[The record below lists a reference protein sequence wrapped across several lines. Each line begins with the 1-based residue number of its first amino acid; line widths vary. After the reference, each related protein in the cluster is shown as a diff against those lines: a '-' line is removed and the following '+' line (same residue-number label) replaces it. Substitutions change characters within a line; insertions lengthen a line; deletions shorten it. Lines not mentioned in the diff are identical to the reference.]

1 MASREETHPFVDI
14 FGEDEAEEAFLLSKP
29 VCVVIFGKPGIGKT
43 TLAQK
48 ISQAWKCECIEG
60 ERDPHDRYR
69 RDLQDLL
76 LKGHDIPEEL
86 VAKMLL
92 EKLNSP
98 EVAHLGYVLGAFPIL
113 SEECMTIPEQVEI
126 IKNLKLKP
134 DIIIN
139 IKCSDYDL
147 GQRLSGQR
155 QHVITGEVYQRD
167 RWDPVFIEK
176 KRRKK
181 KESAREAGEE
191 ETEEEEEEEEAAA
204 DAQTIADLLP
214 QLVRRP
220 EDFSENIEAN
230 VKLYRETMLHHV
242 EEVMADHNSQFLF
255 ELDGNKP
262 VEELFVSVISQLRSL
277 GLRSGAPVTR
287 LQGSAEEEL
296 SEGLENDELFRTLSA
311 YKLVAPRYRWC
322 RSRWG
327 RACPV
332 ALKEGNIRTGLPEFA
347 VSFLGKMYL
356 LSSEEAL
363 GRFSRNPRPYLLP
376 PMPLPPCKVLVW
388 GPRSAGKTSLCN
400 LIASRYRAKVSAA
413 GGSSGRGDLS
423 MFRRPDETN
432 SGAKDCG
439 VRPMTAAY
447 QREAAQSGRARSLTA
462 RDARSEREGGRA
474 FRPHLT
480 AHGIR
485 GTGLRSPGKQGSG
498 RGASNSESEVTAE
511 HPRVR
516 LLVEAA
522 LAFAGN
528 SPVVLSADSYAEVL
542 QEAIAELTEEN
553 KNRFPG
559 APELGGWV
567 LDNCPLSRDQWA
579 ALSDRGLLP
588 DVIACLQD
596 SENQGKFLLNRLYLE
611 SKDEIDSR
619 VLQRLTD
626 EQLRKKQEDE
636 ATRKEVQEMLR
647 LQEEKQK
654 TLEAIEEKPEGRYG
668 SKRLGATG
676 RLPREGPGPPDGAG
690 AGSNAGSA
698 ACQPAPRGTPR
709 IERNIRTVTGTFR
722 FFDPLSEITLPEY
735 AEDGY
740 PEVPEMEPIKEK
752 IAAFTNEWQQL
763 EAVVTE
769 SPWIQMLNLEI
780 AGRTPEELLQPVIDA
795 MEKPLKYGGWEIGVE
810 DLDEETDDLLAETDA
825 EEEVEEEEQE
835 EGEEDDEEKLKEK
848 KRHMGDSKHFC
859 PVSLK
864 ENFILHPGLPD
875 CGAKYREKTYYFS
888 NPEAREKFLDDPEEY
903 VAHDEPLKCPPLRVC
918 LLGPHGAG
926 KTVCGRWL
934 AEKLGIFHIQF
945 EEYLQEK
952 IMAKTE
958 KRVGPE
964 FDEEAEEDLAAAQE
978 LEDIAARAN
987 FKIDDKTENKQVTLL
1002 ARQLILTDEE
1012 EVIKANLTDSEP
1024 LPPEVLDLIV
1034 SEWWLVE
1041 PIRSTGFVLDG
1052 FPRTAEEAQF
1062 LAEHGL
1068 CPDAAVVLQVEEG
1081 DVSARLLPSALQKWK
1096 DKQMKKLDRA
1106 QKIKNLKAK
1115 IRVWEDEEVSEEE
1128 PEEEEEVN
1136 VEAVLEEEFP
1146 KEEEDASEEE
1156 EEQEAEAIDRLKN
1169 EIGEKFDVD
1178 ANNLLGVQEELE
1190 KLLIPLITIS
1200 GGRKLHIVRYLLHSK
1215 LKHLAENRESMFE
1228 KCYPISLQLAEKMLS
1243 LAYKFPSSYGQW
1255 DPVKLCEGDAIKPFE
1270 NPKNPSHPI
1279 IHRQY
1284 IYFLSG
1290 KENKEKFMR
1299 NPIKYIR
1306 QPKPKPAVPIRIA
1319 IVGPPKSGKTTVAK
1333 QFASAYGLMR
1343 LSVGGAVRL
1352 MLSSQPENEL
1362 ALMLNWHL
1370 RKGLTVPD
1378 ELAVQ
1383 CLEEALMENVC
1394 RTAGIVIDGYPVTK
1408 QQVEILES
1416 RSIIPIK
1423 IFELQ
1428 VPTKEIFRRS
1438 LLEKKGAVSPP
1449 LPLHDSAQIL
1459 SVRNSGYRKAI
1470 AAVRTY
1476 YREERRNW
1484 CVIDAFRSKWWIW
1497 NEVLRHV
1504 QAITKHI
1511 QLYLERVWK
1520 AACIDKLCIAPHEL
1534 LPRLGEFAQYCP
1546 VTLAEKDELS
1556 DCSVS
1561 PSLRWAAEYRGQY
1574 YKMASEEDLEKFLKT
1589 PESYVS
1595 PLAPRPLPPPD
1606 LLPKRLTAAE
1616 VKARFPRNAEM
1627 RGYCPVTYL
1636 DGKQRYEALELGSVE
1651 YAAEYR
1657 NRIYVCENE
1666 EKLRRFL
1673 RLPKRYWDQKLPRKL
1688 PPIKEP
1694 FLLTG
1699 LPLTGYLEQG
1709 LASSLIKAM
1718 NEVGCLKPKLPF
1730 RSAKKSALLFVAFHL
1745 KAYNPKGSE
1754 YSRTKYAKK
1763 LRRLVECCQLITY
1776 LGAKMTRRY
1785 KEPQYRAVDFDRKLQ
1800 AFFSLRDVD
1809 PISGPF

>member
-48 ISQAWKCECIEG
+48 ISQAWKCECIEALQIIEENMAADG
-60 ERDPHDRYR
+60 ECGQT
-69 RDLQDLL
+69 LQDLL

-139 IKCSDYDL
+139 MKCSDYDL

-400 LIASRYRAKVSAA
+400 LIASRYRAKVLDLGRLIEPRLKTAQVAFLEQVRSDATEQAILKVKIQTEMETALQKPAA
-413 GGSSGRGDLS
+413 
-423 MFRRPDETN
+423 E
-432 SGAKDCG
+432 
-439 VRPMTAAY
+439 
-447 QREAAQSGRARSLTA
+447 
-462 RDARSEREGGRA
+462 
-474 FRPHLT
+474 
-480 AHGIR
+480 
-485 GTGLRSPGKQGSG
+485 
-498 RGASNSESEVTAE
+498 GASNSESEVTAE

-654 TLEAIEEKPEGRYG
+654 TLEAIEEKPEEYEEAKDPSNSEDHQLQPPSSKG
-668 SKRLGATG
+668 SK
-676 RLPREGPGPPDGAG
+676 AG
-690 AGSNAGSA
+690 VEA
-698 ACQPAPRGTPR
+698 
-709 IERNIRTVTGTFR
+709 E
-722 FFDPLSEITLPEY
+722 PE
-735 AEDGY
+735 
-740 PEVPEMEPIKEK
+740 PE
-752 IAAFTNEWQQL
+752 
-763 EAVVTE
+763 
-769 SPWIQMLNLEI
+769 
-780 AGRTPEELLQPVIDA
+780 
-795 MEKPLKYGGWEIGVE
+795 PLKYGGWEIGVE

-987 FKIDDKTENKQVTLL
+987 FKIDDKTENKQV
-1002 ARQLILTDEE
+1002 RELILTDEE

-1115 IRVWEDEEVSEEE
+1115 IREDLISKRRAELVAEQEKKKKPEGVTREDEEVSEEE

-1319 IVGPPKSGKTTVAK
+1319 IVGPPKSGKTTGVKRNRHLPFHLEARTLAGPADAPRNGGPSVPSSHVRRNAFRPLGPKEPFRTSGVA
-1333 QFASAYGLMR
+1333 ARRA
-1343 LSVGGAVRL
+1343 
-1352 MLSSQPENEL
+1352 P
-1362 ALMLNWHL
+1362 
-1370 RKGLTVPD
+1370 
-1378 ELAVQ
+1378 
-1383 CLEEALMENVC
+1383 
-1394 RTAGIVIDGYPVTK
+1394 
-1408 QQVEILES
+1408 S
-1416 RSIIPIK
+1416 RRD
-1423 IFELQ
+1423 L
-1428 VPTKEIFRRS
+1428 
-1438 LLEKKGAVSPP
+1438 VSP
-1449 LPLHDSAQIL
+1449 Q
-1459 SVRNSGYRKAI
+1459 
-1470 AAVRTY
+1470 
-1476 YREERRNW
+1476 
-1484 CVIDAFRSKWWIW
+1484 
-1497 NEVLRHV
+1497 
-1504 QAITKHI
+1504 
-1511 QLYLERVWK
+1511 
-1520 AACIDKLCIAPHEL
+1520 
-1534 LPRLGEFAQYCP
+1534 
-1546 VTLAEKDELS
+1546 
-1556 DCSVS
+1556 
-1561 PSLRWAAEYRGQY
+1561 
-1574 YKMASEEDLEKFLKT
+1574 KFLKT

-1673 RLPKRYWDQKLPRKL
+1673 RLPKKYWDQKLPRKL

>member
-29 VCVVIFGKPGIGKT
+29 VCVVIFGKP
-43 TLAQK
+43 
-48 ISQAWKCECIEG
+48 
-60 ERDPHDRYR
+60 
-69 RDLQDLL
+69 LQDLL

-400 LIASRYRAKVSAA
+400 LIASRYRAKVLDLGRLIEPRLKTAQVAFLEQVRSDATEQAILKVKIQTEMETALQKPAA
-413 GGSSGRGDLS
+413 
-423 MFRRPDETN
+423 E
-432 SGAKDCG
+432 
-439 VRPMTAAY
+439 
-447 QREAAQSGRARSLTA
+447 
-462 RDARSEREGGRA
+462 
-474 FRPHLT
+474 
-480 AHGIR
+480 
-485 GTGLRSPGKQGSG
+485 
-498 RGASNSESEVTAE
+498 GASNSESEVTAE

-654 TLEAIEEKPEGRYG
+654 TLEAIEEKPEEYEEAKDPSNSEDHQLQPPSSKG
-668 SKRLGATG
+668 SK
-676 RLPREGPGPPDGAG
+676 AG
-690 AGSNAGSA
+690 VEAE
-698 ACQPAPRGTPR
+698 PEP
-709 IERNIRTVTGTFR
+709 
-722 FFDPLSEITLPEY
+722 EITLPEY

-987 FKIDDKTENKQVTLL
+987 FKIDDKTENKQV
-1002 ARQLILTDEE
+1002 RELILTDEE

-1115 IRVWEDEEVSEEE
+1115 IREDLISKRRAELVAEQEKKKKPEGVTREDEEVSEEE

-1511 QLYLERVWK
+1511 QLYLERVCAGK

>member
-400 LIASRYRAKVSAA
+400 LIASRYRAKVLDLGRLIEPRLKTAQVAFLEQVRSDATEQA
-413 GGSSGRGDLS
+413 ILKVKIQTEMETALQKLRLRSGEPRSSG
-423 MFRRPDETN
+423 
-432 SGAKDCG
+432 
-439 VRPMTAAY
+439 VRSVVCI
-447 QREAAQSGRARSLTA
+447 ERSLGA
-462 RDARSEREGGRA
+462 ERRSERLEGPVRQRRERIPAPQRAPALEGGRQTA
-474 FRPHLT
+474 AIQQHLST
-480 AHGIR
+480 A
-485 GTGLRSPGKQGSG
+485 
-498 RGASNSESEVTAE
+498 GA
-511 HPRVR
+511 
-516 LLVEAA
+516 
-522 LAFAGN
+522 
-528 SPVVLSADSYAEVL
+528 
-542 QEAIAELTEEN
+542 LTEEN

-636 ATRKEVQEMLR
+636 ATRSVIPAGDG
-647 LQEEKQK
+647 LQTSTRIPSGFPVK
-654 TLEAIEEKPEGRYG
+654 
-668 SKRLGATG
+668 
-676 RLPREGPGPPDGAG
+676 
-690 AGSNAGSA
+690 
-698 ACQPAPRGTPR
+698 R

-987 FKIDDKTENKQVTLL
+987 FKIDDKTENKQVTE
-1002 ARQLILTDEE
+1002 LILTDEE

-1115 IRVWEDEEVSEEE
+1115 IRVCGPRSYEEVSEEE

-1511 QLYLERVWK
+1511 QLYLERVCAGK